1 MITWRYI
8 HTINTKTTA
17 EENKTIITSKPTKE
31 IKWNHEKC
39 SSNSKKTEKDEKMN
53 KYQLD
58 K

>member
-1 MITWRYI
+1 MMITWRYI
-8 HTINTKTTA
+8 HTINAKTTA

-53 KYQLD
+53 K
-58 K
+58 